1 MMTIEFKGINGNEEV
16 YMDSLNAI
24 LGDTKRNSMIDLGC
38 NLAPHTPKFGFKER
52 TYMDILPRV
61 LDHINE
67 QQFFI
72 QQDILKV
79 KKGSYNV
86 DVAFAN
92 DVIEHLSIKNG
103 KKLLGI
109 MESISTKQILFT
121 PLGEMWVGNSGHPEE
136 HASGWTPD
144 MIKGYASIVFPDYH
158 KVWGFGAWFLWKCE
172 DIELDFVRVVN
183 ELKSKQWA
191 K

>member
-1 MMTIEFKGINGNEEV
+1 MTIKFDNVNGSEEV
-16 YMDSLNAI
+16 YMDCINAI
-24 LGDTKRNSMIDLGC
+24 LGDTKRNSFLDMGC
-38 NLAPHTPKFGFKER
+38 HKAPHLPKLGFKER
-52 TYMDILPRV
+52 TYLDILPQQ
-61 LDHINE
+61 LDWADE
-67 QQFFI
+67 QQYFI
-72 QQDILKV
+72 QKDILTV
-79 KKGSYNV
+79 KKKSYNV
-86 DVAFAN
+86 DVAFSL

-121 PLGEMWVGNSGHPEE
+121 PLGEMWVGTSGHPEE

-144 MIKGYASIVFPDYH
+144 MVEGYASIVFPDYH
-158 KVWGFGAWFLWKCE
+158 KVWGFGAWFFFKCE
-172 DIELDFVRVVN
+172 NLEQEFERVIN

>member
-1 MMTIEFKGINGNEEV
+1 MMTIEFKGVNGNEEV
-16 YMDSLNAI
+16 YIDCLNAI
-24 LGDTKRNSMIDLGC
+24 LGNTKRNSMVDFGC
-38 NLAPHTPKFGFKER
+38 NKAPHTPKFGFKER
-52 TYMDILPRV
+52 TYMDILPRE
-61 LDHINE
+61 LDYHDE

-72 QQDILKV
+72 QKDILTV

-92 DVIEHLSIKNG
+92 DLIEHLTIKNG

-121 PLGEMWVGNSGHPEE
+121 PLGEMWVGESDNPED
-136 HASGWTPD
+136 HRSGWTPD

-158 KVWGFGAWFLWKCE
+158 KVWGFGAFFFFKCDNLE
-172 DIELDFVRVVN
+172 TEFERVAN